1 MKRSEINA
9 AVKWAD
15 ELLKKNNIRLPLYAY
30 WDMETWKA
38 HRTELDTVK
47 RVMLGW
53 DITDFGTGDFSTV
66 GAVLYTV
73 RNGDMNDANVGVPYC
88 EKYIVMKEGQRLP
101 KHYHVFK
108 TEDIINRANGVLAVY
123 LWNTNEAGEQ
133 LDTDVHVFMDGIEC
147 VFKAGEEILV
157 YPGNSISLKPHIA
170 HIFGPKP
177 GMGDLV
183 VGEVS
188 KVNDDNTDNYF
199 LESTARFADIEEDE
213 PALHPL
219 CNEYHILD
227 EN

>member
-47 RVMLGW
+47 KVMLGW

-199 LESTARFADIEEDE
+199 LEPTARFADIEEDE